1 LAGSTHTGVTNN
13 ADANTSSK
21 AAEAI
26 GEARCEVGKPEVIR
40 VVVLQDLAGHDNCA
54 YK

>member
-1 LAGSTHTGVTNN
+1 MQHATQIKLVGTHRTHVLTGSTHARVTNN

-26 GEARCEVGKPEVIR
+26 GEARCEVRKPEVI
-40 VVVLQDLAGHDNCA
+40 
-54 YK
+54 